1 MLNIPKNYHP
11 ALNFIES
18 EKAIK
23 FIKDSFQKSLSEQL
37 NLIRVTAPLFV
48 LRESGYNDNLNS
60 VERPVEF
67 TVDAL
72 GGKIAEVVHSLAKW
86 KRICLAD
93 YDFKENE
100 GLYTDMNAIRRDEE
114 LSNIHSIYVDQWD
127 WEKIINK
134 NDRNIG
140 TLKDIVNKI
149 YTAIRNVE
157 INVINTYPKLGKA
170 VLPDQITFIHSQE
183 LLDMYP
189 NLSPKERE
197 SEFAKKHGA
206 IFIMGIGSKLSN
218 GQEHDLR
225 APDYDDWTT
234 KNDDGFLGLN
244 GDIILYNP
252 VLNNAFEVSSM
263 GIRVNKEALEKQLE
277 LCSATDRKTLPWH
290 KRLLNQ
296 ELPQTIGGGI
306 GQSRLCMFF
315 LRKAHIGEVHSSLW
329 PKDMIEECKKNNIL
343 IL

>member
-1 MLNIPKNYHP
+1 MLNIPKNYRP

-23 FIKDSFQKSLSEQL
+23 FIKDSFQKALSEQL

-72 GGKIAEVVHSLAKW
+72 GGKVAEVVHSLAKW

-134 NDRNIG
+134 NDRNRA
-140 TLKDIVNKI
+140 TLKNIVNKI
-149 YTAIRNVE
+149 YTAIKNVE
-157 INVINTYPKLGKA
+157 TGVINAYPKLGKA
-170 VLPDQITFIHSQE
+170 VLPDKLTFIHSQE

-189 NLSPKERE
+189 DLSPKERE

-206 IFIMGIGSKLSN
+206 VFIMGIGSKLSN
-218 GQEHDLR
+218 GQAHDLR

-244 GDIILYNP
+244 GDIILYNH
-252 VLNNAFEVSSM
+252 VLNSAFEVSSM

-277 LCSATDRKTLPWH
+277 LCAATDRKNLPWH

-329 PKDMIEECKKNNIL
+329 PKDMVEECKKNNIL
-343 IL
+343 LL